1 MSMSNKRKRID
12 LLLQTITYSAAAIA
26 VLILSMIVFFIFRN
40 GAGLLNLDLI
50 TSDYHAQ
57 FYNGSIGEVN
67 NFSNTDKPDFLT
79 EEDHYSSKWGIALS
93 DEIDK
98 QGGLMIEVTY
108 IADDSPLKEMVDK
121 NNPDNET
128 FSLKQGQVLSTIKF
142 YDKNSALT
150 IYGAEY
156 MINELNEVDTFRE
169 IVFSTQGGGI
179 RGSLIT
185 TLYVIGMTLVV
196 ALPVGIF
203 TAIYLNEFA
212 KKNRVTNA
220 LRSMVEMLTGVP
232 SIIFGL
238 MGLAVFVPL
247 TVNYTSANSG
257 NLISG
262 SLTLAVIL
270 LPVII
275 RATEESLKV
284 VPDELRSASLAL
296 GANRTQTTFKVV
308 LSSALPGILTGTLLS
323 IGRIIGESAALIF
336 AIGTAVKDDISIFG
350 KSTTLSVQIW
360 SLMTDEPANIEL
372 ASTIALIILITVL
385 ILNLLVKMI
394 SSRYMKKFV

>member
-1 MSMSNKRKRID
+1 MSNKRKRID
-12 LLLQTITYSAAAIA
+12 RLLQTITYSAALTA
-26 VLILSMIVFFIFRN
+26 VLILSMIVFFIFKN
-40 GAGLLNLDLI
+40 GSALLNLDLI

-57 FYNGSIGEVN
+57 FYNGGIGEVN
-67 NFSNTDKPDFLT
+67 EFSDTEKPDFLT
-79 EEDHYSSKWGIALS
+79 EEDHYSSKWGLALK
-93 DEIDK
+93 DK
-98 QGGLMIEVTY
+98 EDRRGSPMIVVSY
-108 IADDSPLKEMVDK
+108 IAEDSPLKEMIDK
-121 NNPDNET
+121 NSSNNEE
-128 FSLKQGQVLSTIKF
+128 FSLKEGHVLSSIKF

-150 IYGAEY
+150 IYGAQH
-156 MINELNEVDTFRE
+156 MIHELNDVDTFRE
-169 IVFSTQGGGI
+169 IVFSSLGGGI

-185 TLYVIGMTLVV
+185 TLYVIGMTLLA

-203 TAIYLNEFA
+203 TAIYLNEIA
-212 KKNRVTNA
+212 KKNRITNT
-220 LRSMVEMLTGVP
+220 LRSMIEMLTGVP

-247 TVNYTSANSG
+247 TIQYTKANSA

-308 LSSALPGILTGTLLS
+308 LPSALPGILTGTLLS

-336 AIGTAVKDDISIFG
+336 AIGTAIKDDISIFG

-385 ILNLLVKMI
+385 ILNLLVKLI
-394 SSRYMKKFV
+394 SNRYLKKFT